1 MKSGGSDNKEDWDP
15 VVVLASLKNAK
26 LNEKAA
32 LELENA
38 KREVL
43 QGTGIGKDRKDK
55 EEASPE
61 DKDNEATA
69 TVEGCEA
76 DVALILDSL
85 ANAMLD
91 EKTASEQKKTKTG
104 FLKDKGSSSDIHGRN
119 DESGQKQ
126 RKRSPPPPPTQF
138 MGRSSRKQQKAS
150 SEMSDEELSRCA

>member
-1 MKSGGSDNKEDWDP
+1 MKSGGSDNKEEDWDP

-26 LNEKAA
+26 LYEKTS

-43 QGTGIGKDRKDK
+43 EGIGIGKDKKDQ

-61 DKDNEATA
+61 DKDNEVTA
-69 TVEGCEA
+69 TVEDCEA

-91 EKTASEQKKTKTG
+91 EETASELKKTKTG
-104 FLKDKGSSSDIHGRN
+104 FLKDEGSSSDSHGRN
-119 DESGQKQ
+119 DGSGQKQ
-126 RKRSPPPPPTQF
+126 RERSPPPPTKF
-138 MGRSSRKQQKAS
+138 MGRSSKWFVS
-150 SEMSDEELSRCA
+150 Y